1 MSAWGYLVVVHQ
13 QAFGNWR
20 CLASHLRRPSC
31 EAEESLLFD
40 ITEGKDVDSVK
51 LENIKQAAV
60 IGAGTMGSQIAQLL
74 SQVGRYSVTIYD
86 LNDELISQG
95 IRSIKENLQ
104 RYFVDKGQMTQ
115 AEMDEIVGRIKG
127 KGDLSEVVK
136 NADFVVEAVFE
147 NLDLKKNVFKQLDE
161 KTPPD
166 SILASN
172 TSNLN
177 ITEIASVTTRR
188 DKVVGMHFFTPV
200 SIVKLVEVVRG
211 SFTSNET
218 TEMTMAL
225 LRKLGKEPLLCKD
238 FSFGFLA
245 NRAYTAMIL
254 ESVQMVWERVASPEE
269 IDKALKLSYGLP
281 IGPLEVCDRNG
292 IWKILALS
300 EADRMREVGPEKG
313 YLHPL
318 IRMMV
323 RAGYIGG
330 KSQKGIYDFYNEVLK
345 AG

>member
-1 MSAWGYLVVVHQ
+1 M
-13 QAFGNWR
+13 
-20 CLASHLRRPSC
+20 
-31 EAEESLLFD
+31 
-40 ITEGKDVDSVK
+40 TELKKIDSVK
-51 LENIKQAAV
+51 LKNIKQVAI
-60 IGAGTMGSQIAQLL
+60 IGAGTMGSQIAQLF
-74 SQVGRYSVTIYD
+74 SQVGKYPVMVYD
-86 LNDELISQG
+86 LNDELVNRG

-104 RYFVDKGQMTQ
+104 RFFVDKGHMTQ
-115 AEMDEIVGRIKG
+115 AEMNEVVGRIKG
-127 KGDLSEVVK
+127 TGNLPEAVQHADL
-136 NADFVVEAVFE
+136 VVEAVFE
-147 NLDLKKNVFKQLDE
+147 NLELKKNVFKQLDE
-161 KTPPD
+161 NTSPD

-188 DKVVGMHFFTPV
+188 DKVIGMHFFTPV

-218 TEMTMAL
+218 IETTMAL

-281 IGPLEVCDRNG
+281 VGPLELCDRSG
-292 IWKILALS
+292 IWNILAMS
-300 EADRMREVGPEKG
+300 EADRMREEGPAKG
-313 YLHPL
+313 HLHPL

-330 KSQKGIYDFYNEVLK
+330 KNQKGIYDFYREVLNV
-345 AG
+345 